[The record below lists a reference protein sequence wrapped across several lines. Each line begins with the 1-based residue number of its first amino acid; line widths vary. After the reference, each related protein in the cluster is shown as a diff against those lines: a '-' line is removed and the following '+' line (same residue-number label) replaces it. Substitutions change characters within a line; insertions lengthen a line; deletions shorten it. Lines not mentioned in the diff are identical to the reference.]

1 MTPED
6 HAKQWSKEAERL
18 YRRYY
23 KYKDERAILCSM
35 LFEAKVIMDRL
46 TNEKLLDDWDCE

>member
-1 MTPED
+1 MNKED

-46 TNEKLLDDWDCE
+46 TNDKLLDDWDYE